1 VAPPSSLVAL
11 VGAAVATGT
20 TLLLAGVLAFGPS
33 LFRTY
38 LTEVLTGESHTAEF
52 AGGLDPSVMYV
63 TVRRPLAALFP
74 ATDLTLLTLAAL
86 VLLGRSGRRRRVVG
100 RVDPPREP
108 GRAPGDAPGNDA
120 RPPAGA
126 VLLLLLYYPLVPL
139 LYLLDPGRVRGVFV
153 AGTVLL
159 SAVISYPAVEGLLA
173 IAPLP
178 AETATALAAIARETF
193 RFAQPPLIGA
203 LLVLAGC
210 VLFQYEAAR
219 WDGISERYE
228 PSAE

>member
-1 VAPPSSLVAL
+1 
-11 VGAAVATGT
+11 
-20 TLLLAGVLAFGPS
+20 
-33 LFRTY
+33 
-38 LTEVLTGESHTAEF
+38 VLTGESHTAEF

-74 ATDLTLLTLAAL
+74 ATDPTLLTLAAL
-86 VLLGRSGRRRRVVG
+86 VLLGRSGRRRVVG

-108 GRAPGDAPGNDA
+108 GRAPGDAPGTML
-120 RPPAGA
+120 
-126 VLLLLLYYPLVPL
+126 VLPLEPFYFSLLYYPLVPL

-219 WDGISERYE
+219 WDFGGRYE